1 MDDRQKL
8 EYEQA
13 SEDWRHRDTL
23 TWQMPAV
30 LVVVGGVVVA
40 EAFQL
45 TAESPD
51 YIRPMLLLFAFSL
64 AICLTIALR
73 QNINLQ
79 KKGRDIIKALNPCTK
94 RFCFEM
100 RGSNSLLILSW
111 VISIFLGALSCLSI
125 LSYLSSILCK

>member
-1 MDDRQKL
+1 MDGRQKL

-45 TAESPD
+45 TGKPES
-51 YIRPMLLLFAFSL
+51 YVRHGLLLFAFCL
-64 AICLTIALR
+64 ACCLTIALR

-111 VISIFLGALSCLSI
+111 VISISLGVLSCLSFFI
-125 LSYLSSILCK
+125 K